1 MRPLNSQEWA
11 NTMKIKKLFATFLV
25 TGLLSTHASA
35 SSDEVLK
42 SNVTLN
48 DLLQMCV
55 DYSKKT
61 DASQKQ
67 EIIKQLQ
74 LRNLL
79 AELDLENVDNK
90 VVINGMT
97 KCGMYMAI
105 GSPKAAQTRQIRPM
119 TFKTVHVYEDNYIVT
134 QSGMVMAVHERKE
147 GEMPPS
153 LAAEKPDIMPPPVLH
168 H

>member
-1 MRPLNSQEWA
+1 
-11 NTMKIKKLFATFLV
+11 MKIKTLFATVLIS
-25 TGLLSTHASA
+25 GLLSTNASA
-35 SSDEVLK
+35 NADEVLK
-42 SNVTLN
+42 SNLTLN
-48 DLLQMCV
+48 DILQMCV
-55 DYSKKT
+55 DYAKKT
-61 DASQKQ
+61 EADEKQ

-79 AELDLENVDNK
+79 ADLDLEHVDNK
-90 VVINGMT
+90 HVVNGMT
-97 KCGMYMAI
+97 KCGMYMAK

>member
-1 MRPLNSQEWA
+1 
-11 NTMKIKKLFATFLV
+11 MKIKTLFATVLIS
-25 TGLLSTHASA
+25 GLLSTNASA
-35 SSDEVLK
+35 NADEVLK
-42 SNVTLN
+42 SNLTLN
-48 DLLQMCV
+48 DILQMCV
-55 DYSKKT
+55 DYAKKT
-61 DASQKQ
+61 EVDEKK

-79 AELDLENVDNK
+79 ADLDLEHVDNK
-90 VVINGMT
+90 HVVNGMT
-97 KCGMYMAI
+97 KCGMYMAK